1 MLCANFT
8 KPIWV
13 SRFSR
18 AFFSLSF
25 GSTKVASFKWWVNR
39 IYFNPSPSFHTSHR
53 INYGLI
59 GLLILLNGITTI
71 HIIFNFT
78 TIMEN
83 GRDGM
88 VTWNAS
94 NVPLFTSTCLISQV
108 YFKLLLSIFNLKLSF
123 SNIQNQI
130 FTCFNPCLFHVDLN
144 FRKKIS
150 SHLCNAYPCLLVN
163 FHLIVSIMV
172 TMGLSL
178 ASMI

>member
-108 YFKLLLSIFNLKLSF
+108 YFKLLLSIFNLKLPF
-123 SNIQNQI
+123 SSIQNQI
-130 FTCFNPCLFHVDLN
+130 FTCFNPCLFHIDLN
-144 FRKKIS
+144 FRKKFS